1 MSKDEKIIVSACLI
15 GEKCR
20 FDGKVKKVLKL
31 ANHIK
36 GYQVLAICP
45 EVKGGL
51 SVPRP
56 KAFID
61 SGTGKDVLEG
71 RAEVINEKGQVVT
84 KNFIIGAQKT
94 LDLAL
99 ANNVKKAI
107 LKSKSPSCG
116 FGMVYNS
123 DKLVKG
129 NGVTAELLIRHGIE
143 VVVI

>member
-1 MSKDEKIIVSACLI
+1 MHEKIIVSACLV
-15 GEKCR
+15 GQRCR
-20 FDGKVKKVLKL
+20 FDGKLKKSPRL
-31 ANHIK
+31 ADYIK
-36 GYQVLAICP
+36 DCQVLAICP

-71 RAEVINEKGQVVT
+71 KAEVINEKGQVVT

-116 FGMVYNS
+116 FGRVYNS
-123 DKLVKG
+123 DRLVKG
-129 NGVTAELLIRHGIE
+129 NGVTAELLLKHGIE